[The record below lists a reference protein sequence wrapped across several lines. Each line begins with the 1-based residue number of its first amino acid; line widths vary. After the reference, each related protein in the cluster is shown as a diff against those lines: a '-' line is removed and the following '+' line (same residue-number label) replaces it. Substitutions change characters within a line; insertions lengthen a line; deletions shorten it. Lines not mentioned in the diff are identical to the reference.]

1 MKARDRYTQLTRG
14 RSQFLDTAVECSRL
28 TLPYL
33 VQEDLSSRPTHQKLH
48 TPWQSVGSKSV
59 VNLAAKLMLALLP
72 PQTTFFKLQIR
83 DDKLGEEIAPEIKS
97 ELDLSFS
104 KLERM
109 VMDYINASSDRV
121 VVHQALKHLIV
132 SGNALIFMGKDGL
145 KNYPLNRYVVNR
157 DGNGNICEIVTKE
170 LVSRRILSDD
180 LPELLLPQPAVN
192 PPGNDGYKTGSDDQD
207 VEVYTYVRKDEP
219 SGRWIWHQE
228 AFDKI
233 LPGSRSTAPK
243 NASPWLVLR
252 FNTVDGEDYGR
263 GRVEEFLGD
272 IRSLEGLSQAL
283 VEGSAAA
290 AKVVFLV
297 SPSSTTKPKTIA
309 DAGNGAIVQGR
320 EEDVSVIQVGKTADF
335 RTAAEQMQNLEKRI
349 NDAFLVLQVR
359 QSERTT
365 AEEVRL
371 TQMELEQQLGGLFSL
386 LTIEF
391 LVPYLNRTLHIL
403 QRTNKIPKIPK
414 DIVRPEIVAGVNALG
429 RGQDQQSLVQF
440 ITTIANT
447 MGPEIMAKF
456 LDPTEYIKR
465 LAAAQGIDVLNL
477 VKSPETME
485 QEKQAQQQ
493 QLMQAEMMK
502 QAGQFANAPMADPSK
517 NPSLGRSLDDGY
529 SELTGKQNPENAKQT
544 IPTNES
550 EEQEALPAEGFEA

>member
-14 RSQFLDTAVECSRL
+14 RTQFLHTAVECSRL

-33 VQEDLSSRPTHQKLH
+33 VQEDLSSRPEHQKLH

-72 PQTTFFKLQIR
+72 PQTSFFKLQIR
-83 DDKLGEEIAPEIKS
+83 DDKLGEEIPAEVKS

-104 KLERM
+104 KMERM

-132 SGNALIFMGKDGL
+132 SGNALIFMGKEGL
-145 KNYPLNRYVVNR
+145 KNYPLNRYVINR
-157 DGNGNICEIVTKE
+157 DGNGNVCEIVTKE
-170 LVSRRILSDD
+170 LISRRMLGTD
-180 LPELLLPQPAVN
+180 LPLPTPN
-192 PPGNDGYKTGSDDQD
+192 SPGDDGYKTGSDDHD
-207 VEVYTYVRKDEP
+207 VEVYTYVRLDEN
-219 SGRWIWHQE
+219 GRWIWHQE
-228 AFDKI
+228 AQDMI

-290 AKVVFLV
+290 SKVVFLV

-320 EEDVSVIQVGKTADF
+320 PDDVGVIQVGKTADF
-335 RTAAEQMQNLEKRI
+335 RTAAEQMQNLERRVS
-349 NDAFLVLQVR
+349 DAFLVLQVR

-386 LTIEF
+386 LTVEF
-391 LVPYLNRTLHIL
+391 LIPYLNRTLHIL
-403 QRTNKIPKIPK
+403 QRNKELPKIPK
-414 DIVRPEIVAGVNALG
+414 DLVRPQIVAGVNALG
-429 RGQDQQSLVQF
+429 RGQDQQSLVMF
-440 ITTIANT
+440 IQTLAQTL
-447 MGPEIMAKF
+447 GPEAIAQF
-456 LDPTEYIKR
+456 LDPGEYIKR

-477 VKSPETME
+477 VKSAETME
-485 QEKQAQQQ
+485 QEKQAQMQAAQQ
-493 QLMQAEMMK
+493 QALME
-502 QAGQFANAPMADPSK
+502 QAGQIAGSPMADPSK
-517 NPSLGRSLDDGY
+517 NPALGRGLNDGY
-529 SELTGKQNPENAKQT
+529 DQLNGQNQGEPPPEGA
-544 IPTNES
+544 
-550 EEQEALPAEGFEA
+550 EETPAEG

>member
-1 MKARDRYTQLTRG
+1 MKARERYTQLSTNRT
-14 RSQFLDTAVECSRL
+14 QFLDTAVECSRL

-33 VQEDLSSRPTHQKLH
+33 IQEDLSSKPTHQKLH
-48 TPWQSVGSKSV
+48 TPWQSVGSKAV

-72 PQTTFFKLQIR
+72 PQTSFFKLQVR
-83 DDKLGEEIAPEIKS
+83 DDKLGDEIPREIKS

-104 KLERM
+104 KMERM

-132 SGNALIFMGKDGL
+132 SGNALIFMGKEGL
-145 KNYPLNRYVVNR
+145 KNYPLNRYVINR
-157 DGNGNICEIVTKE
+157 DGNGNVCEIITKE
-170 LVSRRILSDD
+170 LISRKILAMD
-180 LPELLLPQPAVN
+180 LPEPLPN
-192 PPGNDGYKTGSDDQD
+192 SPGDDGYKTGSDDQD
-207 VEVYTYVRKDEP
+207 VEVYTYVRLDDN
-219 SGRWIWHQE
+219 GRWVWHQE
-228 AFDKI
+228 ALDRI
-233 LPGSRSTAPK
+233 IPGSRSTAPK
-243 NASPWLVLR
+243 NTSPWLTLR

-290 AKVVFLV
+290 SKVVFLV

-320 EEDVSVIQVGKTADF
+320 PEDVGVVQVGKTADF
-335 RTAAEQMQNLEKRI
+335 RTAAEQINTLERRI
-349 NDAFLVLQVR
+349 SDAFLLLNVR

-386 LTIEF
+386 LTVEF

-403 QRTNKIPKIPK
+403 QRNRELPKIPK
-414 DIVRPEIVAGVNALG
+414 DLVRPQIVAGVNALG
-429 RGQDQQSLVQF
+429 RGQDQQSLVMF
-440 ITTIANT
+440 IQTLAQTVGPDTI
-447 MGPEIMAKF
+447 GQF
-456 LDPTEYIKR
+456 LDAGEFIKR

-477 VKSPETME
+477 IKTQETME
-485 QEKQAQQQ
+485 QERMEQQQ
-493 QLMQAEMMK
+493 MMQQQALLE
-502 QAGQFANAPMADPSK
+502 QAGQFANSPLADPSK
-517 NPSLGRSLDDGY
+517 NQAVGEVMSQTADQVG
-529 SELTGKQNPENAKQT
+529 NNAEEQT
-544 IPTNES
+544 IPAT
-550 EEQEALPAEGFEA
+550 EGG

>member
-1 MKARDRYTQLTRG
+1 MKARDRYTQLSRG

-33 VQEDLSSRPTHQKLH
+33 IQEDLSSRPTHQKLH
-48 TPWQSVGSKSV
+48 TPWQSVGSKCV

-72 PQTTFFKLQIR
+72 PQTSFFKLQVR
-83 DDKLGEEIAPEIKS
+83 DDKLGDEIPREIRS

-104 KLERM
+104 KMERM

-145 KNYPLNRYVVNR
+145 KNYPLNRFVINR
-157 DGNGNICEIVTKE
+157 DGNGNVCEIITKE
-170 LVSRRILSDD
+170 LISRKILAMN
-180 LPELLLPQPAVN
+180 LPEPLPN
-192 PPGNDGYKTGSDDQD
+192 SPGDDGYKTGSDDQD
-207 VEVYTYVRKDEP
+207 VEVYTYVRLDEN
-219 SGRWIWHQE
+219 GRWIWHQE
-228 AFDKI
+228 AMDRI
-233 LPGSRSTAPK
+233 IPGSRSTAPK
-243 NASPWLVLR
+243 NTSPWLTLR

-290 AKVVFLV
+290 SKVVFLV

-320 EEDVSVIQVGKTADF
+320 PEDVGVVQVGKTADF
-335 RTAAEQMQNLEKRI
+335 RTAAEQINTLERRI
-349 NDAFLVLQVR
+349 SDAFLLLNVR

-386 LTIEF
+386 LTVEF

-403 QRTNKIPKIPK
+403 QRNRELPKIPK
-414 DIVRPEIVAGVNALG
+414 DLVRPQIVAGVNALG
-429 RGQDQQSLVQF
+429 RGQDQQSLVMF
-440 ITTIANT
+440 IQTLAQTVGPDTI
-447 MGPEIMAKF
+447 GQF
-456 LDPTEYIKR
+456 LDAGEFIKR

-477 VKSPETME
+477 IKTQETME
-485 QEKQAQQQ
+485 QERLEQQQLAQQQ
-493 QLMQAEMMK
+493 ALVE
-502 QAGQFANAPMADPSK
+502 QAGQFANSPLADPSK
-517 NPSLGRSLDDGY
+517 NQAVGEAMSQTADQLG
-529 SELTGKQNPENAKQT
+529 NNAEEET
-544 IPTNES
+544 IPTT
-550 EEQEALPAEGFEA
+550 EGG